1 MITWAVRQGRIGI
14 SPSAYAP
21 NLIIIKTEE
30 GETTENYST
39 VRIVI
44 TKKEAQK
51 IIAQLQKLIGVEEKC
66 GG

>member
-14 SPSAYAP
+14 MPSTIP

-30 GETTENYST
+30 GETAENYSA
-39 VRIVI
+39 VRIVV
-44 TKKEAQK
+44 TKEEAQK
-51 IIAQLQKLIGVEEKC
+51 IIAQLQKLIGGEQRC